1 MAERYCRIFGTARSG
16 RPEFVEEVLE
26 MDPEELQRLKQDIE
40 TELELLLYQRQMV
53 EARILANVFLLTT
66 VDSML
71 GENDGQRKT
80 E

>member
-1 MAERYCRIFGTARSG
+1 
-16 RPEFVEEVLE
+16 

-71 GENDGQRKT
+71 GGADAVQYPTGR
-80 E
+80 